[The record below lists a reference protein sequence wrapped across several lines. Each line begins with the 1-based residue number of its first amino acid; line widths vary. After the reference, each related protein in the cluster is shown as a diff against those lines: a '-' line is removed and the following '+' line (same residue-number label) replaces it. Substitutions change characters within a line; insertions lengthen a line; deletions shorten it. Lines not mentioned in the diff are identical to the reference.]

1 MKELFSVTVFFNNY
15 THGVHIYNNLRVKVV
30 KVIHSGNLYDEA
42 EYREMIKEYDDLDET
57 SKTYSKD
64 CIDENFTKDEAE
76 KVRAYF
82 KGRVEKGE
90 KIIIKKAELPISGN
104 YMPLGAIPVGGNNE
118 LILFGE
124 SKSHPLEFRIQ
135 GYYDISNLKPVS
147 VDKQKLE
154 KEATEVEV
162 QEEPLYEAN
171 QKMIKAYEKKYPDK
185 NIKLGKEKCHVKSC
199 KNEPTIVARFFIS
212 QYALGLRGDQRSSML
227 GYCGSITICTVVTC
241 DKHSFKD
248 NRNLLQG
255 YMDGLRKDAIEFEK
269 KEMIKKCTR

>member
-15 THGVHIYNNLRVKVV
+15 THGVHIYNNLKLEIVRVTQ
-30 KVIHSGNLYDEA
+30 SGNLYDEA
-42 EYREMIKEYDDLDET
+42 EYREMIEGYDDLDEM

-82 KGRVEKGE
+82 KGRIEKKE
-90 KIIIKKAELPISGN
+90 KIVIKKAELPIPGN
-104 YMPLGAIPVGGNNE
+104 YMPIGAIPVGGNNE

-135 GYYDISNLKPVS
+135 GYYDIRNLKPVD

-154 KEATEVEV
+154 KEAAEVEV
-162 QEEPLYEAN
+162 KEEPLSEVR
-171 QKMIKAYEKKYPDK
+171 QKTIKAYKKKYQDK
-185 NIKLGKEKCHVKSC
+185 NIKAGKENCHVKSC

-212 QYALGLRGDQRSSML
+212 RYALGLRGDQGS
-227 GYCGSITICTVVTC
+227 SITMCRVITC

-269 KEMIKKCTR
+269 KEAKL